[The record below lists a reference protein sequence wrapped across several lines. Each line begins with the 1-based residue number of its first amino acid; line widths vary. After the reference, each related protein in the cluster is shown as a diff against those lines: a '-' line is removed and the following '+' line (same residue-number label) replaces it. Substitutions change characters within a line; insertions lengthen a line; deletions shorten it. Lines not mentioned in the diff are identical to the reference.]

1 MKVIIDE
8 RERELYDKSYSIVQA
23 NNTYVVL
30 SKEVLPLGDIFIT
43 TDENKHVM
51 LIERKTLQDL
61 LASIKDGRYEEQSYR
76 LMHSSGLPPHSIL
89 YIIEGQLSQLRSN
102 IERKIVYSALTSL
115 NFFKGFSVI
124 RTNNV
129 NETAEYIVWMSEKI
143 ERNFLKCV
151 FPYYLQPQY
160 CKYMQMPDDID
171 KQIENGLT
179 LEDVE
184 DVEDVEKT
192 KETNETKETKET
204 ATLENTLRTEHNSML
219 PSIKTAEISPKK
231 GELFTYPQE
240 VLDKQQTEFSAANYC
255 NVVKKVKKDNVTP
268 ENIGEIILCQ
278 IPGISSV
285 TAIAIMKN
293 FSSFPDCI
301 KQLQDNPDCLNNIVY
316 ETKGKIRKISKSCV
330 ENIKKYL
337 L

>member
-8 RERELYDKSYSIVQA
+8 RERELYEKCYNIVQA

-43 TDENKHVM
+43 TDEEKHVM
-51 LIERKTLQDL
+51 LIERKTIQDL

-76 LMHSSGLPPHSIL
+76 LTHSSGLPPHSIL

-124 RTNNV
+124 RTNSV
-129 NETAEYIVWMSEKI
+129 NETAEYIIWMAEKI

-160 CKYMQMPDDID
+160 CKYMQMPNEID
-171 KQIENGLT
+171 RVTHDLE
-179 LEDVE
+179 LEDIE
-184 DVEDVEKT
+184 E
-192 KETNETKETKET
+192 NP
-204 ATLENTLRTEHNSML
+204 TLENTMRLKNIDELANTVVL
-219 PSIKTAEISPKK
+219 PSIKTLETSPKKETYKEFQK

-240 VLDKQQTEFSAANYC
+240 ILDKQQTEFSAANYC

-278 IPGISSV
+278 IPSISSI
-285 TAIAIMKN
+285 TAIAIMKQ
-293 FSSFPDCI
+293 FSSFPEFI
-301 KQLQDNPDCLNNIVY
+301 KQIQTNPDCLNNIVC
-316 ETKGKIRKISKSCV
+316 ETKGKTRKISKSCV
-330 ENIKKYL
+330 DNIKKYL

>member
-8 RERELYDKSYSIVQA
+8 RERELYEKSYSIVQS

-30 SKEVLPLGDIFIT
+30 SKEVLPLGDVFIT
-43 TDENKHVM
+43 TDEDKHVM

-61 LASIKDGRYEEQSYR
+61 LSSIKDGRYEEQSYR
-76 LMHSSGLPPHSIL
+76 LTHSSGLPPHSVL

-129 NETAEYIVWMSEKI
+129 TETAEYIIWMSEKI

-160 CKYMQMPDDID
+160 CKYMQMPNEID
-171 KQIENGLT
+171 KQIADGME
-179 LEDVE
+179 LEDITEPV
-184 DVEDVEKT
+184 
-192 KETNETKETKET
+192 
-204 ATLENTLRTEHNSML
+204 TLENTLRTEHNTTL
-219 PSIKTAEISPKK
+219 PSIRTAEISPKK
-231 GELFTYPQE
+231 ETENEFKRGELFSFPQE
-240 VLDKQQTEFSAANYC
+240 ILDKQQTEFSAANYC

-285 TAIAIMKN
+285 TAIAIMKH
-293 FSSFPDCI
+293 FASFPEFI
-301 KQLQDNPDCLNNIVY
+301 KQLQENSGCLDNIVC
-316 ETKGKIRKISKSCV
+316 ETKGKTRKISKSCL